1 MILSTGLV
9 NHVPLLVT
17 PRVTL
22 SVLMCR
28 AWAAV
33 FLSPVG
39 WCVIVLAALSVPFWI
54 SALSDTR
61 LALHLTYLL
70 TDGG

>member
-1 MILSTGLV
+1 
-9 NHVPLLVT
+9 
-17 PRVTL
+17 
-22 SVLMCR
+22 
-28 AWAAV
+28 V

-39 WCVIVLAALSVPFWI
+39 WCVIVLAALSAPFWI